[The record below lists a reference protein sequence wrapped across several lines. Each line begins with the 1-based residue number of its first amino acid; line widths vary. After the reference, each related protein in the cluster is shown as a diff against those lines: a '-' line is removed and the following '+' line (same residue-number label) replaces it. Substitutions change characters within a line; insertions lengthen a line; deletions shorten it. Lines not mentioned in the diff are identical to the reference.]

1 MFLSLQEL
9 DYKEFRMFA
18 MACIDRQNE
27 IDKQSREKALAL
39 SRQQDIKEK
48 KKRFKAMLKDGSLE
62 EILETMKRKG

>member
-1 MFLSLQEL
+1 
-9 DYKEFRMFA
+9 MFA

-62 EILETMKRKG
+62 EILETIKRKG

>member
-1 MFLSLQEL
+1 
-9 DYKEFRMFA
+9 MFA